1 MKALRSLH
9 TFFLNHFG
17 HKNSKKQADTLYRY
31 FLTKKVL
38 QVWQEEWR
46 TQSAHNLKI
55 EKMQKQMAL
64 RMKINVLNEW

>member
-1 MKALRSLH
+1 MRQTERLNHRIAKQRYIKQLKMKALRSLH

-46 TQSAHNLKI
+46 T
-55 EKMQKQMAL
+55 
-64 RMKINVLNEW
+64 